1 MRVRV
6 TDQPPDPLIIPAPHP
21 VARPIDH
28 ALRILTKAADH
39 GRLWM
44 AVAAVGAL
52 SGRRTRRGAI
62 RGLASLGAASFMSN
76 VVLKPLF
83 GRRRPDPLRTSI
95 ARRIGTAPWT
105 SSFPSGHSA
114 SAAAFATGAALE
126 VPWAAPLLV
135 PLAAAVGYSRVHVGV
150 HYRSDV
156 WAGAAVG
163 VSLALVGRAMW
174 PVKPWGPAL
183 TAAGT
188 APALPQ
194 GEGLTVVLNAR
205 SGSSDGA
212 AESIARAL
220 PKARIVEWEPGT
232 DIEQLVDEL
241 PKALGV
247 AGGDGTVAAVAQL
260 AHRHHLP
267 LAVFPAGTFNHFAKA
282 LGLDTDAQTVAAVE
296 NGVAGMVDLATI
308 DGVAFLNTSSIGHYP
323 EMVRRRDKYSKRMGK
338 WPGTAYAILR
348 TLRHEQPIDLVING
362 EKHPVWIVFIGN
374 GRYVPR
380 GLAPAWRDQLAGGVL
395 DVQYLRADRRFSR
408 TRGVL
413 YSMVGVARLSK
424 VYGEQEAAHV
434 RIESL
439 SGAKPVA
446 HDGEITAPKETVE
459 LTISDRRLI
468 VYRSRG

>member
-1 MRVRV
+1 MRV
-6 TDQPPDPLIIPAPHP
+6 TDQPPDPLIVPAPIP
-21 VARPIDH
+21 VARPFDH
-28 ALRILTKAADH
+28 ALRILTKTADH

-44 AVAAVGAL
+44 GVAAVGAL
-52 SGRRTRRGAI
+52 AGRRTRRGAI
-62 RGLASLGAASFMSN
+62 RGLASLGAASFVSN

-83 GRRRPDPLRTSI
+83 GRRRPDPERTAM

-114 SAAAFATGAALE
+114 SAAAFATGATLE
-126 VPWAAPLLV
+126 VPWAGPFLV
-135 PLAAAVGYSRVHVGV
+135 PLAAAVAYSRVHVGV

-163 VSLALVGRAMW
+163 VTIALIGRAMW

-183 TAAGT
+183 TAAGI
-188 APALPQ
+188 APALAQ
-194 GEGLTVVLNAR
+194 GDGLTVILNAR

-212 AESIARAL
+212 ADSIARAL
-220 PKARIVEWEPGT
+220 PKARIVEWQPGT
-232 DIEQLVDEL
+232 DIEALAEDL
-241 PKALGV
+241 PAAFGV

-267 LAVFPAGTFNHFAKA
+267 LAVFPAGTYNHFAKA
-282 LGLDTDAQTVAAVE
+282 LGLDTDASTVAAVE

-308 DGVAFLNTSSIGHYP
+308 DGVAFLNTSSIGQYP
-323 EMVRRRDKYSKRMGK
+323 EMVRRRDKYAKRMGK

-348 TLRHEQPIDLVING
+348 TLRHEKPIDLVING
-362 EKHPVWIVFIGN
+362 EKHPIWIVFIGN
-374 GRYVPR
+374 GRYAPR

-395 DVQYLRADRRFSR
+395 DVQYLRADRRLSR
-408 TRGVL
+408 TRAIL
-413 YSMVGVARLSK
+413 YSIIGVARLSK
-424 VYGEQEAAHV
+424 VYGELETAHV

-439 SGAKPVA
+439 SGPKPVA
-446 HDGEITAPKETVE
+446 HDGEITDPKDVVE
-459 LTISDRRLI
+459 LAISDRRLI

>member
-1 MRVRV
+1 MRV
-6 TDQPPDPLIIPAPHP
+6 TDETPDPLTVPATVHL
-21 VARPIDH
+21 ARPLDH
-28 ALRILTKAADH
+28 ALRILTKTADH

-44 AVAAVGAL
+44 GVAAVGAL
-52 SGRRTRRGAI
+52 AGRRARRGAI
-62 RGLASLGAASFMSN
+62 RGLASLGAASFVSN
-76 VVLKPLF
+76 VALKPLF
-83 GRRRPDPLRTSI
+83 GRRRPDPERTHL

-114 SAAAFATGAALE
+114 SAAAFATGATLE
-126 VPWAAPLLV
+126 VPWAGPILV
-135 PLAAAVGYSRVHVGV
+135 PLAAAVAYSRVHVGV

-163 VSLALVGRAMW
+163 ITVALVGRAMW

-188 APALPQ
+188 APALAE
-194 GEGLTVVLNAR
+194 GEGLTVILNAK

-212 AESIARAL
+212 ADSIARSL
-220 PKARIVEWEPGT
+220 PRARILEWEPGT
-232 DIEQLVDEL
+232 DIEDLVKVL

-282 LGLDTDAQTVAAVE
+282 LGLDTDGHTVAAVE
-296 NGVAGMVDLATI
+296 NGIAGMVDLATI
-308 DGVAFLNTSSIGHYP
+308 DGVAFLNTASIGQYP
-323 EMVRRRDKYSKRMGK
+323 EMVRRRDKYGKRMGK
-338 WPGTAYAILR
+338 WPATAYAILR
-348 TLRHEQPIDLVING
+348 TLRHEQPVDLVING
-362 EKHPVWIVFIGN
+362 ERHPVWMVFIGN
-374 GRYVPR
+374 GRYAPR

-395 DVQYLRADRRFSR
+395 DVQYLRADKKFSR
-408 TRGVL
+408 TRAIL
-413 YSMVGVARLSK
+413 YSIIGVARLSK
-424 VYGEQEAAHV
+424 VHGELEAAHV

-446 HDGEITAPKETVE
+446 HDGEITEPKESVE
-459 LTISDRRLI
+459 LAVDDRRLI
-468 VYRSRG
+468 VYRSRA